1 MELRPAQNSSSSAK
15 VSRESPSTALLQEIR
30 GRLSARDFEIW
41 FAETPCQFQAPN
53 RFVFIAPNRFRK
65 AWMEKNHRDLI
76 RDSTRTLFD
85 AEAEVDFVVGEA
97 EGVVGEAEGTQSL
110 NTSAVSS
117 PSQTPQD
124 PTAPHLTPIIETAG
138 ASVRDEERAL
148 LVDRTADLVDLSTQ
162 PFSTPPAAGGRTTA
176 RSTKRIPST
185 RDASWGESSVGDGP
199 KTRARDLNPQFTFE
213 DLVSGPPNRVAH
225 AAAIA
230 VSELPGPSYNPLF
243 VYGDRGLGKTHL
255 LQGICHRLF
264 QQTHLKVS
272 FFTSEAFTSRFVASA
287 GDASLK
293 AFREQW
299 RETDVLVVDDVHFLA
314 DKERTQDELF
324 HTLNTLLSSQK
335 QVVLSSVSSPHE
347 TTGMQERLLSRFKW
361 GLVTRLERPD
371 FELRVAVLLRKARSF
386 GYELPAEVAEFIAK
400 HVVDN
405 LREVEGALARVV
417 SVASLQRSPI
427 CLDIA
432 HLALRE
438 LLAEEQTTGTVTVG
452 QILQAV
458 QSYYKIRPKDLL
470 SRSKVRSLV
479 YARQMG
485 MYLARELTPLSLE
498 GIGAHFGG
506 RDHTTVLYALE
517 RINAQLP
524 TKPQVRGDLQLLR
537 NRLASLRSV

>member
-1 MELRPAQNSSSSAK
+1 
-15 VSRESPSTALLQEIR
+15 
-30 GRLSARDFEIW
+30 
-41 FAETPCQFQAPN
+41 
-53 RFVFIAPNRFRK
+53 
-65 AWMEKNHRDLI
+65 MEKNHRDLI

-97 EGVVGEAEGTQSL
+97 EGTEPLDTA
-110 NTSAVSS
+110 AVSS
-117 PSQTPQD
+117 RSETPQD
-124 PTAPHLTPIIETAG
+124 PTAQHLTPEETAG
-138 ASVRDEERAL
+138 ASVRDGVRDEERAL
-148 LVDRTADLVDLSTQ
+148 LVDRTADLADLSAQ
-162 PFSTPPAAGGRTTA
+162 PFSTPPAAVGRTTKS
-176 RSTKRIPST
+176 STRKNPST
-185 RDASWGESSVGDGP
+185 RDGSWGESSVGDGP

-213 DLVSGPPNRVAH
+213 NLVSGPPNRVAH
-225 AAAIA
+225 AASIA

-243 VYGDRGLGKTHL
+243 IYGDRGLGKTHL

-293 AFREQW
+293 SFREQW

-314 DKERTQDELF
+314 EKERTQDELF

-347 TTGMQERLLSRFKW
+347 TTGMQDRLLSRFKW

-458 QSYYKIRPKDLL
+458 QSYYKVRPKDLL

-506 RDHTTVLYALE
+506 RDHTTVLYAMD
-517 RINAQLP
+517 RINAQLK

>member
-1 MELRPAQNSSSSAK
+1 M
-15 VSRESPSTALLQEIR
+15 
-30 GRLSARDFEIW
+30 
-41 FAETPCQFQAPN
+41 
-53 RFVFIAPNRFRK
+53 
-65 AWMEKNHRDLI
+65 
-76 RDSTRTLFD
+76 
-85 AEAEVDFVVGEA
+85 
-97 EGVVGEAEGTQSL
+97 
-110 NTSAVSS
+110 
-117 PSQTPQD
+117 QD
-124 PTAPHLTPIIETAG
+124 
-138 ASVRDEERAL
+138 
-148 LVDRTADLVDLSTQ
+148 
-162 PFSTPPAAGGRTTA
+162 
-176 RSTKRIPST
+176 
-185 RDASWGESSVGDGP
+185 
-199 KTRARDLNPQFTFE
+199 
-213 DLVSGPPNRVAH
+213 
-225 AAAIA
+225 
-230 VSELPGPSYNPLF
+230 
-243 VYGDRGLGKTHL
+243 
-255 LQGICHRLF
+255 
-264 QQTHLKVS
+264 
-272 FFTSEAFTSRFVASA
+272 
-287 GDASLK
+287 
-293 AFREQW
+293 
-299 RETDVLVVDDVHFLA
+299 
-314 DKERTQDELF
+314 
-324 HTLNTLLSSQK
+324 
-335 QVVLSSVSSPHE
+335 
-347 TTGMQERLLSRFKW
+347 RLLSRFKW

-458 QSYYKIRPKDLL
+458 QSYYKVRPKDLL

-506 RDHTTVLYALE
+506 RDHTTVLYAMD
-517 RINAQLP
+517 RINAQLK